1 MTNATSNTEQQVR
14 VAYQFQTANL
24 NNAKFVGTPTLTPL
38 EGDGEASLENVDS
51 ETGRF
56 DVVIK
61 SGAANTLT
69 RVNVSVS
76 GDLDGSGDAPVEDE
90 IVYTVTATEG
100 VGLGNATVTVEPR
113 A

>member
-1 MTNATSNTEQQVR
+1 M
-14 VAYQFQTANL
+14 
-24 NNAKFVGTPTLTPL
+24 

-51 ETGRF
+51 ETGRY

-69 RVNVSVS
+69 RVSTSVS

-90 IVYTVTATEG
+90 IVYTVTTTEG
-100 VGLGNATVTVEPR
+100 AGLGNAVVTVEAR